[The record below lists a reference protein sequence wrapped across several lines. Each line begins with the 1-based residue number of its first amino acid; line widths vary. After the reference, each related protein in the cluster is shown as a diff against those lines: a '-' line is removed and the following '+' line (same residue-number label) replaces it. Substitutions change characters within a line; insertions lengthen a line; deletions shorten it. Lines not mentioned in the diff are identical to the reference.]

1 MYFWGKTKKQ
11 FMALPIYLDYAATTP
26 LAPEVL
32 NEMLPYFIENFGNAG
47 SRHHAYGW
55 LAEEAVDESK
65 ERIAKAFLCKKNEI
79 IFTSGATESIN
90 LALKGF
96 LELNP
101 NYQIIS
107 CATEHKA
114 TLEVVA
120 DVAKRSIK
128 TTFLEVNK
136 EGEISLEELETEL
149 QKGKSLVSI
158 IWVNNET
165 GLIHPISEIIK
176 LKEKYDFV
184 LHVDATQALGKIKMD
199 FSNIDFLSFSAHKIY
214 GPKGMGGLLIN
225 DSQKINS
232 QILGGGQQRNMRSG
246 TLNIPGIVGMGKA
259 LELANNRIVAFNAH
273 CQKLKS
279 RLESE
284 ILKNHP
290 KTKINASN
298 SRRVSN
304 ISNICFDGFDGE
316 DLMRKLHKVAIS
328 NGSACNSATTFPSHV
343 LTAMGM
349 SEADAF
355 ASLRFS
361 FGWGNSEKDLE
372 VIFENLANVVR

>member
-1 MYFWGKTKKQ
+1 
-11 FMALPIYLDYAATTP
+11 MALPIYLDYAATTP

-32 NEMLPYFIENFGNAG
+32 NEMMPYFKDNFGNAG

-55 LAEEAVDESK
+55 LAEEVVDEAK
-65 ERIAKAFLCKKNEI
+65 ERIVKAILCKKNEI
-79 IFTSGATESIN
+79 IFTSGATESTN

-101 NYQIIS
+101 RYQVIS
-107 CATEHKA
+107 CVTEHKA

-120 DVAKRSIK
+120 DVAKRSIR
-128 TTFLEVNK
+128 TTLLKVNK
-136 EGEISLEELETEL
+136 EGEICLEELETEL

-158 IWVNNET
+158 MWVNNET

-184 LHVDATQALGKIKMD
+184 LHVDATQALGKISID

-214 GPKGMGGLLIN
+214 GPKGMGVLLVKDLERVN
-225 DSQKINS
+225 P
-232 QILGGGQQRNMRSG
+232 QILGGGQQRNLRSG
-246 TLNIPGIVGMGKA
+246 TLNIPGIVGLGKA
-259 LELANNRIVAFNAH
+259 VELATNRIAEFNVH
-273 CQKLKS
+273 CEKLRDS
-279 RLESE
+279 LESE
-284 ILKNHP
+284 VLK
-290 KTKINASN
+290 KFQKAFVNASN
-298 SRRVSN
+298 AQRVSN
-304 ISNICFDGFDGE
+304 ISNICFEGFDGE

-372 VIFENLANVVR
+372 VFFENLAKVVV

>member
-1 MYFWGKTKKQ
+1 
-11 FMALPIYLDYAATTP
+11 MALPIYLDYAATTP

-32 NEMLPYFIENFGNAG
+32 DEMMPYFTENFGNAG

-55 LAEEAVDESK
+55 LAEEAVDEAK

-79 IFTSGATESIN
+79 LFTSGATESIN

-101 NYQIIS
+101 DYQIIS

-120 DVAKRSIK
+120 DLGKKSIQ
-128 TTFLEVNK
+128 TTLLKVNNQ
-136 EGEISLEELETEL
+136 GEISLEMLEIEL
-149 QKGKSLVSI
+149 QKGKSVLSLM
-158 IWVNNET
+158 WANNET
-165 GLIHPISEIIK
+165 GIIHPISEIIK

-184 LHVDATQALGKIKMD
+184 LHVDATQAVGKIPMD
-199 FSNIDFLSFSAHKIY
+199 FDGIDFLSFSAHKIY

-225 DSQKINS
+225 DSQKINP

-259 LELANNRIVAFNAH
+259 VELATNRIGDFNAH
-273 CQKLKS
+273 CVKLKAS
-279 RLESE
+279 LESE
-284 ILKNHP
+284 VLKIYP
-290 KTKINASN
+290 KARVNGSDTQ
-298 SRRVSN
+298 RVSN
-304 ISNICFDGFDGE
+304 ISNICFEGFDGE

-343 LTAMGM
+343 LTTMGM
-349 SEADAF
+349 NEADAF
-355 ASLRFS
+355 SSLRFS

-372 VIFENLANVVR
+372 VFFDNLVKVVG

>member
-1 MYFWGKTKKQ
+1 
-11 FMALPIYLDYAATTP
+11 MALPVYFDYAATTP

-32 NEMLPYFIENFGNAG
+32 NEMMPYFTENFGNAG

-55 LAEEAVDESK
+55 LAEEAVDEAK
-65 ERIAKAFLCKKNEI
+65 EQIAKAFKCKKNEVV
-79 IFTSGATESIN
+79 FTSGATESIN

-96 LELNP
+96 VDLNP
-101 NYQIIS
+101 DYQAIS
-107 CATEHKA
+107 CVTEHKA
-114 TLEVVA
+114 TLEVIG
-120 DVAKRSIK
+120 DLTKSNTK
-128 TTFLEVNK
+128 TILLEVNNQ
-136 EGEISLEELETEL
+136 GEISLEKLEAEL

-158 IWVNNET
+158 MWVNNET

-184 LHVDATQALGKIKMD
+184 LHVDATQAVGKIPID
-199 FSNIDFLSFSAHKIY
+199 FSDIDFLSFSAHKIY
-214 GPKGMGGLLIN
+214 GPKGMGALLIKDGQN
-225 DSQKINS
+225 VNP
-232 QILGGGQQRNMRSG
+232 QIVGGGQQRNLRSG
-246 TLNIPGIVGMGKA
+246 TLNIPGIVGLGKSV
-259 LELANNRIVAFNAH
+259 ELANNRIREFNTH
-273 CQKLKS
+273 CEKLRDCLEAEVLKIYPKS
-279 RLESE
+279 FV
-284 ILKNHP
+284 NCYDYQ
-290 KTKINASN
+290 
-298 SRRVSN
+298 RVSN
-304 ISNICFDGFDGE
+304 ISNICFKGFDGE

-372 VIFENLANVVR
+372 AFFENLRKVLG